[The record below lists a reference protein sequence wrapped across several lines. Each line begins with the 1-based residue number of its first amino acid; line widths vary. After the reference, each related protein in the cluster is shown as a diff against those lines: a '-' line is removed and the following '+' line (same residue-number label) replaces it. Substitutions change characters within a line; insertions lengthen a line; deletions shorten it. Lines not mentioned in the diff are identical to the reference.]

1 VLTPAELRERQNAAR
16 IRWGLPPLAAIV
28 GGIAG
33 MAVGAEHVARQA
45 PAVTAEALRQADELV
60 TGTHEQRLQGI
71 RRGIRL
77 RSASVQ
83 ARPTSPIPVGTP
95 RNALVYDFE
104 IDRLQ
109 RQLKRVPDAEKP
121 AITRQ
126 IAQLERLKAL
136 RPLPIA
142 RRATTR
148 TTTRKAQQKLKNTIE
163 LSELFPDMDPEGTQ
177 AHVAELEQLANKPPA
192 DVSAHVAQ
200 QYRRGETKKQLQAR
214 ISTAKKV
221 VERRRTVLEQLLDRR
236 TAVVREAVRQQAI
249 HDVEAALRQR
259 RIHAAGRGALI
270 GAGLGLTAAGV
281 AVIAEHVARAWHQ
294 AHLRRK
300 ARDLGKISGAGDLA
314 KARQPDPEDQMSL
327 GLAQTFREWIDRLLG
342 KTDAPIAGMGDTI
355 ATAMA
360 PGLVDA
366 YAAGLTSPPIT
377 TEGVPPQRKIAFE
390 FDALN
395 PSVRRHMAEY
405 ALDRIREITAQ
416 QREAIRKAIME
427 GSVLQG
433 INPNDVA
440 RVIRQ
445 SIGLTA
451 YQQGVVQSFRVGLQ
465 QLDPRVLERKL
476 RDQRYDRTV
485 KRAIDT
491 NTPLTEDQVNAM
503 TDAYHRRMLA
513 LRARTIARTE
523 ALRATSYGGLARAQE
538 VLDEHPDLDVTKR
551 WLATD
556 DDRTRDTHRELNGRE
571 VDGMTSH
578 FITSH
583 GNMIRWPLDETAVAE
598 EVINC
603 RCTLQFVFKAQ
614 RGQLVRVAA

>member
-1 VLTPAELRERQNAAR
+1 ME
-16 IRWGLPPLAAIV
+16 
-28 GGIAG
+28 IAG
-33 MAVGAEHVARQA
+33 GAVGAVHVARQI
-45 PAVTAEALRQADELV
+45 PSVTAEALRQADELV
-60 TGTHEQRLQGI
+60 TGSHEQRLQGI
-71 RRGIRL
+71 RRGIKL

-109 RQLKRVPDAEKP
+109 RKLKRVPDAEKP

-148 TTTRKAQQKLKNTIE
+148 MTTRKAQQRLKNTLE
-163 LSELFPDMDPEGTQ
+163 LSELFPDMDPEAAQ
-177 AHVAELEQLANKPPA
+177 RNRDKLAQEASKPPA

-214 ISTAKKV
+214 INEAKKV
-221 VERRRTVLEQLLDRR
+221 LVRRRTTLEEGLDRR

-249 HDVEAALRQR
+249 RDVEAALRQR
-259 RIHAAGRGALI
+259 MLRTGGRGALI

-300 ARDLGKISGAGDLA
+300 AGKPEGLGKIAGAGDLA

-327 GLAQTFREWIDRLLG
+327 GLAATFREWIDRLLG

-355 ATAMA
+355 ASAMA

-416 QREAIRKAIME
+416 QREAIRTAIME

-451 YQQGVVQSFRVGLQ
+451 YQQSVVQSFRAGLQ

-556 DDRTRDTHRELNGRE
+556 DERTRDTHRELNGRE

-583 GNMIRWPLDETAVAE
+583 GNMIRWPLDESAVAE

-603 RCTLQFVFKAQ
+603 RCTLQFVFKPQ